1 MDGVSSE
8 MGEMIRMKQT
18 RFSRGDGEAT
28 ARASAETGSFAEYV
42 ESQAGRMECC
52 GWTEE
57 ATNLRRWVR
66 ELRAGDVEAGY
77 MVQEPLLPRG

>member
-1 MDGVSSE
+1 MGSVWSE
-8 MGEMIRMKQT
+8 MGEIIRMKQT
-18 RFSRGDGEAT
+18 KFSRGDGEAT
-28 ARASAETGSFAEYV
+28 TRASAETGSFAEYV

-52 GWTEE
+52 GWAEE

-66 ELRAGDVEAGY
+66 ELRASGVDAGY